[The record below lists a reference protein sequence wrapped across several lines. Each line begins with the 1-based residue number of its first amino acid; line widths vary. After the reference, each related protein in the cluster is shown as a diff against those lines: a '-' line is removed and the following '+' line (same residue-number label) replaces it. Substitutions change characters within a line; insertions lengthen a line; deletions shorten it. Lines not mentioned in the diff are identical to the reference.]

1 MQYVLQTLTGM
12 EERLAKLEESK
23 SNQGK
28 DNDAS
33 SLKIAE
39 TGASNFQLNLMLGQ
53 LSSLDK
59 QSAYRV
65 YFWPIRVYF

>member
-23 SNQGK
+23 SNQ
-28 DNDAS
+28 DNDVP

-53 LSSLDK
+53 LSSLDI
-59 QSAYRV
+59 QSVFLRL
-65 YFWPIRVYF
+65 FLKSLKT

>member
-23 SNQGK
+23 SNQ
-28 DNDAS
+28 DNDVP

-39 TGASNFQLNLMLGQ
+39 TGSSNFQLNLMLGQ
-53 LSSLDK
+53 LSSLDT
-59 QSAYRV
+59 QSV
-65 YFWPIRVYF
+65 YLSFLKSLKT

>member
-53 LSSLDK
+53 LSSLDI
-59 QSAYRV
+59 QSV
-65 YFWPIRVYF
+65 YY